1 MGISVLSISLDQQ
14 LAAVDKEGVFSGAQ
28 KRQLEYAKLVSKYF
42 VVTRAYRGAN
52 LQPIQLSDSLYVFP
66 TSSWNDYSFIYDA
79 FSLGRDVCKR
89 ENIACIS
96 CADPFSAG
104 LVGYLLKQR
113 FGIPLNIHIM
123 ADLIDNPPFLN
134 ERFRYHLFNAF
145 GKWLIQRADTIRVST
160 SREKE
165 KLASDFRID
174 EEKVWD
180 VPFFID
186 FGPYLKSE
194 GKEVRKQYLRDRF
207 DKIVLFV
214 GRIVRQKDLPT
225 LIKAIPLVLA
235 KCPKA
240 LFLIVGGGDQENA
253 VKKLT
258 MDLGVQGNVCWAG
271 RTSYDQTPAF
281 YKACDVFAITSTYEG
296 TCMVLQEAAVSGKP
310 IVATGFTGAYESI
323 ADGET
328 GYIVP
333 IGDSQQ
339 VASRILHVL
348 RNPGLAAEM
357 GARGQKLV
365 MQRFNKEGILRKYRT
380 MWEATAGCKWE
391 C

>member
-1 MGISVLSISLDQQ
+1 MGINVLSISLDQQ

-42 VVTRAYRGAN
+42 VVTRAYRRAN

-79 FSLGRDVCKR
+79 FRLGQGICDK
-89 ENIACIS
+89 EDIACIS

-104 LVGYLLKQR
+104 LVGYLLKR
-113 FGIPLNIHIM
+113 RLGIPLNIHIM
-123 ADLIDNPPFLN
+123 ADLMDNPFFIN
-134 ERFRYHLFNAF
+134 ERSRYRLFNPF

-165 KLASDFRID
+165 KLASDFRI
-174 EEKVWD
+174 EEERVWN

-186 FGPYLKSE
+186 FEPYLRSA
-194 GKEVRKQYLRDRF
+194 GKEVRKQHLSDRF

-214 GRIVRQKDLPT
+214 GRIAKQKDLAT
-225 LIKAIPLVLA
+225 LIKAIPLVIEDY
-235 KCPKA
+235 PKS
-240 LFLIVGGGDQENA
+240 LFLMVGGGDQEKA
-253 VKKLT
+253 LKKLVV
-258 MDLGVQGNVCWAG
+258 DLEVQRNVYWAG
-271 RTSYDQTPAF
+271 RISYYQVPAF
-281 YKACDVFAITSTYEG
+281 FKACDVFAITSTYEG

-310 IVATGFTGAYESI
+310 IVATGFTGAYDSI
-323 ADGET
+323 IDGET

-333 IGDSQQ
+333 IRKSQQ
-339 VASRILHVL
+339 VASKILHL
-348 RNPGLAAEM
+348 LKNPVLAAEM

-380 MWEATAGCKWE
+380 MWEATAGCK
-391 C
+391 

>member
-1 MGISVLSISLDQQ
+1 MGINVLSIGLDQQ
-14 LAAVDKEGVFSGAQ
+14 LAVVDKHGVFSGAR

-42 VVTRAYRGAN
+42 IVIRAYRRAD
-52 LQPIQLSDSLYVFP
+52 LQPIQLSGNLWVSP

-79 FSLGRDVCKR
+79 FRLGRDICER
-89 ENIACIS
+89 EDIACVS

-113 FGIPLNIHIM
+113 LGIPLNIHIM
-123 ADLIDNPPFLN
+123 ADLIDNPFFLN
-134 ERFRYHLFNAF
+134 ERLRYHLFNAF

-165 KLASDFRID
+165 KLISNFHID
-174 EEKVWD
+174 EERVWN

-186 FGPYLKSE
+186 FEPYLKSE
-194 GKEVRKQYLRDRF
+194 GKELRKQYLSDRF

-214 GRIVRQKDLPT
+214 GRVVRQKDLPT
-225 LIKAIPLVLA
+225 LIKAIPLVLER
-235 KCPKA
+235 CPKS
-240 LFLIVGGGDQENA
+240 LFLFLGGGDQEKA
-253 VKKLT
+253 VKRLA

-271 RTSYDQTPAF
+271 RTSYYQTPAF

-310 IVATGFTGAYESI
+310 IVATGFAGAYESI
-323 ADGET
+323 VNGET

-339 VASRILHVL
+339 GASRILHL
-348 RNPGLAAEM
+348 LKNPDLAAEM
-357 GARGQKLV
+357 GARGQELV
-365 MQRFNKEGILRKYRT
+365 MQRFNKDGILRKYRR
-380 MWEATAGCKWE
+380 MWEATAGYK
-391 C
+391 

>member
-1 MGISVLSISLDQQ
+1 MGINVLSISLDQQ

-79 FSLGRDVCKR
+79 FSLGRDICKK
-89 ENIACIS
+89 EDIACIS

-113 FGIPLNIHIM
+113 FDIPLNIYIM
-123 ADLIDNPPFLN
+123 ADLIDNPFFLN
-134 ERFRYHLFNAF
+134 ERLKYHLFNIF

-160 SREKE
+160 SRERE
-165 KLASDFRID
+165 KLINFGID
-174 EEKVWD
+174 EERVWN

-186 FGPYLKSE
+186 FEPYLKSE
-194 GKEVRKQYLRDRF
+194 GKEVRKQYLSDRF

-225 LIKAIPLVLA
+225 LIKAIPLVIE
-235 KCPKA
+235 KSPQS
-240 LFLIVGGGDQENA
+240 LFLIVGGGDQEKT
-253 VKKLT
+253 VKKLVA
-258 MDLGVQGNVCWAG
+258 DLGVQGNVRWAG
-271 RTSYDQTPAF
+271 RMNYHQIPAF
-281 YKACDVFAITSTYEG
+281 FKACDVFVITSTYEG
-296 TCMVLQEAAVSGKP
+296 TCMVLQEAAISGKP

-339 VASRILHVL
+339 VASRILHL
-348 RNPGLAAEM
+348 LQNPNLAVEM
-357 GARGQKLV
+357 GAKGQKLV
-365 MQRFNKEGILRKYRT
+365 MQRFNEDNILQEYRR
-380 MWEATAGCKWE
+380 MWEATVEYK
-391 C
+391 

>member
-1 MGISVLSISLDQQ
+1 MGINVLSISLDQQ

-79 FSLGRDVCKR
+79 FRLGQGICDK
-89 ENIACIS
+89 EDIACIS

-104 LVGYLLKQR
+104 LVGYLLKQS

-123 ADLIDNPPFLN
+123 ADLIDNPLFLN

-160 SREKE
+160 SREKK
-165 KLASDFRID
+165 KLINDFDID
-174 EEKVWD
+174 EKRVWN

-186 FGPYLKSE
+186 FEPYLQSE
-194 GKEVRKQYLRDRF
+194 DKEVREQSLSGRF
-207 DKIVLFV
+207 DRIILFA
-214 GRIVRQKDLPT
+214 GRIVRQKDLST
-225 LIKAIPLVLA
+225 LIKAIPLVIEEF
-235 KCPKA
+235 PKS
-240 LFLIVGGGDQENA
+240 LFMIVGTGDQEKA
-253 VKKLT
+253 VRRIVL
-258 MDLGVQGNVCWAG
+258 DLGVQENVCWPG
-271 RTSYDQTPAF
+271 RISHYQIPAF
-281 YKACDVFAITSTYEG
+281 FKACDVFAITSTYEG
-296 TCMVLQEAAVSGKP
+296 TCMVLQEAAISGKP

-339 VASRILHVL
+339 VASKILHL
-348 RNPGLAAEM
+348 LKNPDLAAEM
-357 GARGQKLV
+357 GAKGQKLV
-365 MQRFNKEGILRKYRT
+365 MQRFNEDKILQEYRR
-380 MWEATAGCKWE
+380 MWEATAGYK
-391 C
+391 